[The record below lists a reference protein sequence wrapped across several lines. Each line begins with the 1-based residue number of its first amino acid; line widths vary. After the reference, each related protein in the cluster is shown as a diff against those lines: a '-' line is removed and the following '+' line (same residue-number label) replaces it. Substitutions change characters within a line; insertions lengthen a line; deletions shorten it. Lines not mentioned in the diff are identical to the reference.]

1 VYAQKYLDHKLPQGV
16 DFEKLSENEKRR
28 IEFCQTII
36 GANLKMQLDDKTEE
50 NKVIYAPDNF
60 EFQQKLQNDVDLG
73 LENNNNIIMD
83 ENLIVKENVVAQ

>member
-1 VYAQKYLDHKLPQGV
+1 
-16 DFEKLSENEKRR
+16 
-28 IEFCQTII
+28 
-36 GANLKMQLDDKTEE
+36 MQLDDKTEE